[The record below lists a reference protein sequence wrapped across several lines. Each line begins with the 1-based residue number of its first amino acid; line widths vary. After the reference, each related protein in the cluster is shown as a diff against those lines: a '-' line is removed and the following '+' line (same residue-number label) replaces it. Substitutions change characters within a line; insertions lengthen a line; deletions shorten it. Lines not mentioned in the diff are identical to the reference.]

1 MKTRLILI
9 ILVLVVAG
17 YFMASYL
24 LESGSKKS
32 KATGESITMSFNP
45 SSATAAVS
53 QDFVEM
59 IKIKP
64 SVDLRLRG
72 YLVEFNFPKES
83 FQLKKIMYKMGVVSE
98 GMGNTDANLVQINSS
113 GAVKLQGQIQT
124 STGEVMT
131 SVSSYDLVELTFSAL
146 NTTAAKIDITPD
158 KTKFFII
165 NSDYSLSEIPSAGA
179 VQFTVNGSGNT
190 SPTIAPT
197 LPPGSINMNINIKT
211 KFQGVIGKPEDKYN
225 KMSTSVTIVSGNFK
239 QEKKIDFIADASGV
253 WQGQAAFTA
262 PPKAD
267 YQIFLKGPKHMKKKI
282 CDSSPQ
288 ETYPGTYRCGI
299 GKIELASANQ
309 FDLTGVLNM
318 VGDVPPQDGMT
329 TSSDISAIYNNIG
342 KTGDDILAVCDFNL
356 DGKCDTQD
364 YSLLIGS
371 MGINVDD
378 Q

>member
-1 MKTRLILI
+1 
-9 ILVLVVAG
+9 
-17 YFMASYL
+17 MASYL
-24 LESGSKKS
+24 LKSGKRS

-45 SSATAAVS
+45 PSATATVN

-83 FQLKKIMYKMGVVSE
+83 LQLKKITYRMGVVSE
-98 GMGNTDANLVQINSS
+98 GMGNTDANLVQINAS
-113 GAVKLQGQIQT
+113 GAIKLQGQIQS

-131 SVSSYDLVELTFSAL
+131 STSTYDLVELTFSAL

-158 KTKFFII
+158 KTKFFMI
-165 NSDYSLSEIPSAGA
+165 NADYSLSPIPSAGA
-179 VQFTVNGSGNT
+179 IQLNINGSIPTT
-190 SPTIAPT
+190 SMTIAPT
-197 LPPGSINMNINIKT
+197 LPPGTPTVAPTLPPGSVNMDINIKT
-211 KFQGVIGKPEDKYN
+211 KFQGIISKPEDKYN
-225 KMSTSVTIVSGNFK
+225 KMATMVTIVSGSFT
-239 QEKKIDFIADASGV
+239 QERKIDFVAGTDGV

-267 YQIFLKGPKHMKKKI
+267 YQIFLKGPKHMRKKI
-282 CDSSPQ
+282 CDSAPQ
-288 ETYPGTYRCGI
+288 ETYPGTYRCSL
-299 GKIELASANQ
+299 GKIELKAGANNQ
-309 FDLTGVLNM
+309 FDLTGALNM
-318 VGDVPPQDGMT
+318 VGDVPPQDGVT
-329 TSSDISAIYNNIG
+329 TASDVSAVYNNIG
-342 KTGDDILAVCDFNL
+342 KTGDDILAVCDLNL

-371 MGINVDD
+371 MGVNVDE